1 MRVAHKV
8 GIAIAVIVLL
18 LLTLLLPR
26 AGHAD
31 QSSDFGDVTIRYS
44 AISTEQ
50 LPSEM
55 AQRYGFER
63 SSRRGLVNIAIEKKP
78 SAGAFG
84 AMIAANVSGS
94 VADLSGHKL
103 PLGFRE
109 TQEDGAV
116 DYLGEFPINA
126 SGTYVFT
133 IQVSTPG
140 QPVPYTV
147 KFNRDY
153 VLE

>member
-1 MRVAHKV
+1 MRIAHKV
-8 GIAIAVIVLL
+8 GVAIAVIVLL

-26 AGHAD
+26 TGHAE
-31 QSSDFGDVTIRYS
+31 QSSNFGDVTIRYS

-50 LPSEM
+50 LPPEM

-63 SSRRGLVNIAIEKKP
+63 SNRQGLVNIAIEKMP
-78 SAGAFG
+78 SAGAVG
-84 AMIAANVSGS
+84 AMIAANVSGN
-94 VADLSGHKL
+94 VADLSGHKQVI
-103 PLGFRE
+103 GFRE
-109 TQEDGAV
+109 TKEDGAV
-116 DYLGEFPINA
+116 DYLGQFPISA

-147 KFNRDY
+147 KFNREY

>member
-1 MRVAHKV
+1 MRIAHKV
-8 GIAIAVIVLL
+8 GIAIAAIVLL

-31 QSSDFGDVTIRYS
+31 QSSNFGDLTIRYS
-44 AISTEQ
+44 AISTDQ
-50 LPSEM
+50 LPPEM

-63 SSRRGLVNIAIEKKP
+63 SSHRGLVNIAVEKKP
-78 SAGAFG
+78 SAGAVG

-94 VADLSGHKL
+94 VADLSGHKR
-103 PLGFRE
+103 PIGFRQ
-109 TQEDGAV
+109 TQEDGQV
-116 DYLGEFPINA
+116 DYLGEFPLDG

-140 QPVPYTV
+140 QSVPYTV